1 MSDEKKG
8 PDSSD
13 TFYLPAEDDEALRR
27 AMRVPIAR
35 TSDPAAETLVPCPW
49 CEGHG
54 MVTPEKAGEWRSAY
68 PELSKKAGEVA

>member
-1 MSDEKKG
+1 MSDEKK

-27 AMRVPIAR
+27 ALRVPRA
-35 TSDPAAETLVPCPW
+35 SDPSAETLVPCPW

-54 MVTPEKAGEWRSAY
+54 MVRPEKAGEWRGAY
-68 PELSKKAGEVA
+68 PELSKKPGEVA